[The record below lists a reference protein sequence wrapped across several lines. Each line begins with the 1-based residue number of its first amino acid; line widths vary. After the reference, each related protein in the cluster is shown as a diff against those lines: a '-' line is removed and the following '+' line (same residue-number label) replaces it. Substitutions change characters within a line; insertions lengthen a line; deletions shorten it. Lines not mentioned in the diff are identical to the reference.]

1 MSVIPAN
8 PLTNTHYL
16 LAQPTKIPTVPTPQ
30 TAPAPA
36 ADKDGDSDKGGV
48 DIKA

>member
-16 LAQPTKIPTVPTPQ
+16 LAQPAKIPAAPTPQ

-36 ADKDGDSDKGGV
+36 ADHDGDSDKGGV